1 MKKTILFFSSLF
13 LFLFSQLL
21 FAQTHTGI
29 IEFTNDSQ
37 APMTSYPTGP
47 IYILLED
54 VDLDLDG
61 TLNTATVN
69 ITSSTEST
77 SETVL
82 LTETGANSGIFT
94 GFIEVEEGG
103 TPTADGELEV
113 NVGDDLLV
121 SYADQADDFGQDTTV
136 VKDYAVYGFTEIAG
150 ARYKTNTT
158 WSLSESPYLVT
169 GDVYVWDSVGVGG
182 VTLTIEAGV
191 EVRFLANTDKTE
203 SGYNIGISEFRF
215 GNGGIL
221 NAVGTETLP
230 IKFTTQSNLPE
241 AGQWYGITIGYQGQ
255 STIEYAEIE
264 YARTGVAFSSP
275 YASALENS
283 TIKNSQSSGVSIGG
297 GEATELNINQNDVMF
312 FGSSG
317 IYLSGVGSLV
327 EVSNNSIE
335 NSTADEYGIYLD
347 GSSAKIIANSITT
360 AEYGIRLYDGALP
373 ISIPE
378 IKNNTIEST
387 NRGIVI
393 SGNYMQPVINYNN
406 LANNTQYG
414 LGNYGEREIN
424 AKSNWWGE
432 AATGEMD
439 GRK

>member
-1 MKKTILFFSSLF
+1 MTNTITLSYGFVNYGSWLDGPDGTP
-13 LFLFSQLL
+13 SQGGN
-21 FAQTHTGI
+21 TGGVS
-29 IEFTNDSQ
+29 FTDDLQES
-37 APMTSYPTGP
+37 MTSFPTGP
-47 IYILLED
+47 IYVLLED

-61 TLNTATVN
+61 TLNTAQVD
-69 ITSSTEST
+69 ITSSTENTAESVT
-77 SETVL
+77 
-82 LTETGANSGIFT
+82 LTETGANTGIFT
-94 GFIEVEEGG
+94 GFIEVDEGIS
-103 TPTADGELEV
+103 PTSDGRLQV
-113 NVGDDLLV
+113 NIGDDLLV
-121 SYADQADDFGQDTTV
+121 VYADQADDFGQDTTV

-360 AEYGIRLYDGALP
+360 AEYGIKVSERALP
-373 ISIPE
+373 IKTPE
-378 IKNNTIEST
+378 ITNNTIERT
-387 NRGIVI
+387 TRGILI
-393 SGNYMQPVINYNN
+393 RKQYTAGNK
-406 LANNTQYG
+406 L
-414 LGNYGEREIN
+414 
-424 AKSNWWGE
+424 
-432 AATGEMD
+432 
-439 GRK
+439 